1 MDCEFVYC
9 MIPRGDIETTLKERA
24 KEKARAIVDR
34 TNTHMA
40 LEDQALSNEQKE
52 IELDRM
58 TDNILKNEL
67 ADLWND

>member
-1 MDCEFVYC
+1 
-9 MIPRGDIETTLKERA
+9 
-24 KEKARAIVDR
+24 
-34 TNTHMA
+34 MA
-40 LEDQALSNEQKE
+40 LEDQALNEEQKE

>member
-1 MDCEFVYC
+1 
-9 MIPRGDIETTLKERA
+9 
-24 KEKARAIVDR
+24 
-34 TNTHMA
+34 MA